1 MTIYPQSSLLRA
13 KLKNGAYFLVAG
25 VLFYALAWGIFS
37 TAFEGEKIAGP
48 TEEQLTDDIAA
59 SLGAVGVN
67 SSAVQSSGQDG
78 EGSQLP
84 FEVSEDQ
91 DRNSTNSSIEDPAVQ
106 QASNESSPGPL
117 FADPINGFEPSGST
131 NRRPST
137 RESAARSA
145 SGRNAVQA
153 TKKPAWLT
161 GTIEFE

>member
-25 VLFYALAWGIFS
+25 VLFCALAWGIFS

-67 SSAVQSSGQDG
+67 SSAVPSSGQDG
-78 EGSQLP
+78 EDSQLP

-91 DRNSTNSSIEDPAVQ
+91 DRSSIKDPAVQ